1 MDVLNI
7 YYTVFEESEELW
19 KRLCLVEHKLW
30 LVLCHMSVPLYSCD
44 MGLACPWTQCWFC
57 HPQIPP
63 SYEQISLLNDRRMR
77 RQEREDTCWHYECI
91 NYYKWLL
98 KPLRF
103 VFSSHDSLDDWKWG
117 IFLKE
122 VKFKYFSDGYG
133 MGSFAILSGKQS
145 FAMAVLSGRFT

>member
-7 YYTVFEESEELW
+7 HYTVFEENEELW

-77 RQEREDTCWHYECI
+77 RQEREDTCWHYEFI

-98 KPLRF
+98 KYLNFFKKISSFSVIKTVVAGKVLWCTDSPLLYIVF
-103 VFSSHDSLDDWKWG
+103 VEGL
-117 IFLKE
+117 IF
-122 VKFKYFSDGYG
+122 VVNTWFCWSC
-133 MGSFAILSGKQS
+133 
-145 FAMAVLSGRFT
+145 